1 MITNNTNNTNNTHIP
16 SIVYPMSFPFT
27 SMPTQF
33 EQFTS
38 SNDADSQSFDLN
50 IDNYSIEDLFSIY
63 KIRKQEQANVTEEY
77 IKKSTGEIIKNYYS
91 VNNINGSSRD
101 IPDDYVNFFN
111 NAKTRLIQHLQSGSA
126 FINDSSVYH
135 EQYTTNSNT
144 QTHQKQQYSENTLIG
159 GEQNVMLKRNESFQN
174 SVNYEYPKGIINP
187 IERRLLKRV
196 ICIDTLFRANYDKT
210 KSTDFTWTL
219 PAPINNVLSLQIVTT
234 QIPNMIRTF
243 STAKTNN
250 VFTINLYNVKQTNTS
265 NTISH
270 SEVITIPQGVYMT
283 DVFIKSMNNYF
294 VNASPPTGGNF
305 SGLKFLYIE
314 INEKTTNTVIRSREQ
329 SDIDYENASYAFKT
343 TDANYSPNFY
353 FSVDFNIPEDK
364 SFTDYYRVGGVQ
376 YRSIPYDLSGVECS
390 SASFQRTHMNSKNIN
405 CFRPNIN
412 PLDGTFIRSPTIKM
426 RPLYKNAGWMMGFR
440 KDFYDTSGNSPF
452 TAYTATSTNNSV
464 VTYNRYINSE
474 STYGNA
480 IIQYF
485 YVEID
490 DFNRNFTSNTI
501 MAETGNGTYLGNNIV
516 ARIPITS
523 GVYAISDSN
532 PSDLI
537 YKRRDYFGPVKI
549 EKVNIRLL
557 DKFGEV
563 LDIIDNDYS
572 LAIELT
578 TMY

>member
-1 MITNNTNNTNNTHIP
+1 
-16 SIVYPMSFPFT
+16 MSFPFS

-38 SNDADSQSFDLN
+38 SNDVDSQSFDLN

-91 VNNINGSSRD
+91 VNNINGSARD
-101 IPDDYVNFFN
+101 IPDDYVDFFN

-126 FINDSSVYH
+126 FINDSVYH
-135 EQYTTNSNT
+135 EQYNTNANMNQNT
-144 QTHQKQQYSENTLIG
+144 HQQYSENTLIG
-159 GEQNVMLKRNESFQN
+159 GEQNVMLKRDESFQN

-210 KSTDFTWTL
+210 KSTDFTWNL
-219 PAPINNVLSLQIVTT
+219 PAPINNVLSLQIVSS
-234 QIPNMIRTF
+234 QVPNMIRTF
-243 STAKTNN
+243 SNAKMNN
-250 VFTINLYNVKQTNTS
+250 IFTINLYNVKQTGRS
-265 NTISH
+265 ETINH
-270 SEVITIPQGVYMT
+270 SEVITIPEGVYMT
-283 DVFIKSMNNYF
+283 DVFVTAMNNYF
-294 VNASPPTGGNF
+294 ANAKPPSDQISNANF
-305 SGLKFLYIE
+305 NGLKFLYIE
-314 INEKTTNTVIRSREQ
+314 VNDKSTNTIIRSRE
-329 SDIDYENASYAFKT
+329 DNDTDFADVPRAFNPT
-343 TDANYSPNFY
+343 SPNYSPNFY
-353 FSVDFNIPEDK
+353 FTLDFNIPDDK
-364 SFTDYYRVGGVQ
+364 SYTDYYRIGGIQ

-390 SASFQRTHMNSKNIN
+390 STSFQRTHMNSKNIN
-405 CFRPNIN
+405 CFRPHIS
-412 PLDGTFIRSPTIKM
+412 PIDGTFIRSQTIKM

-440 KDFYDTSGNSPF
+440 KDFYDTSGN
-452 TAYTATSTNNSV
+452 TIGGARHTTYIETSLSNSAV
-464 VTYNRYINSE
+464 IYNKYVQSE

-480 IIQYF
+480 ITQYF
-485 YVEID
+485 FVELD
-490 DFNRNFTSNTI
+490 DYNRNFTSNTI
-501 MAETGNGTYLGNNIV
+501 IAETGNGTYLGNNIV

-523 GVYAISDSN
+523 SIYAISDSN

-557 DKFGEV
+557 DKFGDV

-578 TMY
+578 TLY